1 MNLKGDSRPEYFV
14 VPSTVVARIYKVN
27 KAKTGTVFYEVHR
40 KDMPEY
46 SEAWTSVRY
55 LNAG

>member
-1 MNLKGDSRPEYFV
+1 
-14 VPSTVVARIYKVN
+14 VVARIYKVN

-46 SEAWTSVRY
+46 SEAWTKVFGTSTPVDE
-55 LNAG
+55 AEAA